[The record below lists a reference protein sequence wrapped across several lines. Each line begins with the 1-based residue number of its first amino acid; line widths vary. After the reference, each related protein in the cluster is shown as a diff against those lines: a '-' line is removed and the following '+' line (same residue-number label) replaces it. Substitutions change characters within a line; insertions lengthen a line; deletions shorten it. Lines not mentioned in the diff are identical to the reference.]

1 MSMEI
6 ISIGTK
12 DYLINLQ
19 IIKDFLKLSA
29 FDLQMEVLKQL
40 DILEKKLNKSDLKYS
55 DFKSVLLPIKKTN
68 KKRDY
73 IFVFD
78 TLKIKN
84 YSYGIEVF
92 KNLIPC
98 FTKKGKHN
106 VLSGDLLNL
115 TNNKDI
121 QPILDL
127 MFKALNRPIINELQY
142 TNRFYLVY
150 ITNLSKTEIENIIC
164 KLNNTEYFVGACDM
178 TFTSL
183 FKTYVSHCI
192 YTTFIKLEKYIIMGH
207 EPDIE
212 ENSNRN
218 MCGFSFEENGYQII
232 SIQGNYFSQ
241 FLSYAIDSDLILDS
255 KEQKKYLKLLSN
267 VITSKEK
274 SLDEFQIE
282 IEPKKIIYLEKNKK
296 IISRLKI
303 KENDLD
309 KLLLEKIKSANI
321 YNISF
326 DYKEEFGKVKF
337 NIFFDHNLDKE
348 PKRIQCA
355 LEYDQSKNILRVI
368 TMY

>member
-1 MSMEI
+1 M
-6 ISIGTK
+6 
-12 DYLINLQ
+12 
-19 IIKDFLKLSA
+19 
-29 FDLQMEVLKQL
+29 
-40 DILEKKLNKSDLKYS
+40 
-55 DFKSVLLPIKKTN
+55 
-68 KKRDY
+68 
-73 IFVFD
+73 
-78 TLKIKN
+78 
-84 YSYGIEVF
+84 
-92 KNLIPC
+92 NLI
-98 FTKKGKHN
+98 
-106 VLSGDLLNL
+106 L
-115 TNNKDI
+115 
-121 QPILDL
+121 
-127 MFKALNRPIINELQY
+127 
-142 TNRFYLVY
+142 
-150 ITNLSKTEIENIIC
+150 
-164 KLNNTEYFVGACDM
+164 
-178 TFTSL
+178 
-183 FKTYVSHCI
+183 
-192 YTTFIKLEKYIIMGH
+192 
-207 EPDIE
+207 

-232 SIQGNYFSQ
+232 IIQGNYFSQ